1 MQNSKNLWFFSLL
14 AITMTRN
21 AKLQFKTQNYR
32 KVKKEL
38 PGVQKNIS
46 LKNYTTFKIGG
57 SAKYFYLAK
66 TKKDLMKAI
75 LMAKEKKL
83 PFFILGGGSNIL
95 VADEG
100 YKGIV
105 IKVKSQKL
113 KVKSAGQKSKI
124 IEIES
129 GVLLSK
135 IITLALK
142 NNLTGLEWA
151 VGIPGT
157 IGGAI
162 RGNAGAFGK
171 SMADLVQ
178 GVEIFDVKNEKI
190 KIFKNKDC
198 KFKYKNSIFKQNPNL
213 IILSAV
219 IRLKKGKQEDI
230 KKKTK
235 EYSDYRKKNQP
246 LNFPSAGSVFKNY
259 QGKIK
264 NQKLL
269 EKFPELKEFNKKQ
282 IIPAGWL
289 IEKSGLKGKKIGKV
303 KISEKHANFI
313 VNLGKGKAKHVIK
326 LINLA
331 KKEVKSKFKIIL
343 EEEIELL

>member
-1 MQNSKNLWFFSLL
+1 MQ
-14 AITMTRN
+14 
-21 AKLQFKTQNYR
+21 
-32 KVKKEL
+32 KEL
-38 PGVQKNIS
+38 PEIQKNIT
-46 LKNYTTFKIGG
+46 LKDYTSFKIGG
-57 SAKYFYLAK
+57 KAKYFFAAETKEDIIKVIKVAK
-66 TKKDLMKAI
+66 KLD
-75 LMAKEKKL
+75 L

-113 KVKSAGQKSKI
+113 KVKSTGQKSKI

-289 IEKSGLKGKKIGKV
+289 IEKSGLKGKKINNV
-303 KISEKHANFI
+303 KISEKHCNFI
-313 VNLGKGKAKHVIK
+313 VNLGKGKAKDVIA
-326 LINLA
+326 LIELI
-331 KKEVKSKFKIIL
+331 KQKVKSKFKIIL
-343 EEEIELL
+343 EEEIVILF